1 MDALR
6 KTVFTYGGYDECWS
20 EDGKLTIAYKRPR
33 EWELTFDGSSW
44 TPVDDVNELLG
55 SYLISAV
62 SISHAYEC
70 CRDEGF
76 PVSEIY
82 EFLPLDRAGLIPSEL
97 FRFLMDG
104 CGLGIAEAAESVV
117 KYFGAA
123 LYAQPVR
130 DWLFDIQPRC
140 AHLESVLLDT
150 LKSGCFAFHDAYDT
164 QYRCPVGAV
173 EDGTAMRFSVYTFG
187 GVESAELII
196 NGDGC
201 DLEIPMRRT
210 DYGFETEFTPDVPAA
225 LWYKF
230 RLLGDFGERLLC
242 VDGGGHLSEV
252 RAENGE
258 GFRLTVFKRGF
269 ETPEWFQ
276 RGIMYQIFPDR
287 FGFSNDGTA
296 EKGIEY
302 HRALGQTPDF
312 HGSIAEPV
320 KWQARSFEKDYAPDD
335 FYGGTLKGVIEKLP
349 YLKSL
354 GISIIYFNPVVEARS
369 NHRYDTSDY
378 SKVDPILGSVDDYVN
393 LCEQAAALGI
403 RIINDG
409 VFSHTGADSIYFNRF
424 GSYSTLGAYQ
434 SKDSEF
440 YPWYD
445 FRSFPDDYRCW
456 WNFRDLPEVEEAN
469 PVWQEHI
476 ITGDDSIVKA
486 WLRRGAS
493 GWRLDV
499 ADELPDEVLGL
510 IRSSAKSE
518 KPDSVIIGEV
528 WEDAVIKESYGSRR
542 NYALGYSLDSVMN
555 YPFRSFVID
564 FACGRI
570 NAFELRDRLN
580 SQKHNYPAPM
590 YLALMNLLGSHD
602 VERLHTAL
610 VPNLSTGSMSRE
622 QQAAITIS
630 DEAKAIADARQ
641 KLCAAIQYLVPGVPC
656 LYYGDEESLDGARD
670 PFNRAPF
677 EPSRS
682 GLHNFYAKLAEIR
695 NGNAAV
701 KFGRMKIITPSADI
715 FIIIREYESERI
727 TCVINRGSR
736 AYSLHNSYASL
747 LSGGCID
754 CVPPLSAEIF

>member
-1 MDALR
+1 M
-6 KTVFTYGGYDECWS
+6 
-20 EDGKLTIAYKRPR
+20 
-33 EWELTFDGSSW
+33 
-44 TPVDDVNELLG
+44 
-55 SYLISAV
+55 
-62 SISHAYEC
+62 
-70 CRDEGF
+70 
-76 PVSEIY
+76 
-82 EFLPLDRAGLIPSEL
+82 
-97 FRFLMDG
+97 
-104 CGLGIAEAAESVV
+104 
-117 KYFGAA
+117 
-123 LYAQPVR
+123 
-130 DWLFDIQPRC
+130 
-140 AHLESVLLDT
+140 
-150 LKSGCFAFHDAYDT
+150 
-164 QYRCPVGAV
+164 
-173 EDGTAMRFSVYTFG
+173 
-187 GVESAELII
+187 
-196 NGDGC
+196 
-201 DLEIPMRRT
+201 
-210 DYGFETEFTPDVPAA
+210 
-225 LWYKF
+225 
-230 RLLGDFGERLLC
+230 
-242 VDGGGHLSEV
+242 
-252 RAENGE
+252 
-258 GFRLTVFKRGF
+258 
-269 ETPEWFQ
+269 
-276 RGIMYQIFPDR
+276 
-287 FGFSNDGTA
+287 
-296 EKGIEY
+296 
-302 HRALGQTPDF
+302 
-312 HGSIAEPV
+312 
-320 KWQARSFEKDYAPDD
+320 
-335 FYGGTLKGVIEKLP
+335 
-349 YLKSL
+349 
-354 GISIIYFNPVVEARS
+354 
-369 NHRYDTSDY
+369 
-378 SKVDPILGSVDDYVN
+378 
-393 LCEQAAALGI
+393 GI

-424 GSYSTLGAYQ
+424 ESYSTLGAYQ

-456 WNFRDLPEVEEAN
+456 WNFRDLPEVEETN

-580 SQKHNYPAPM
+580 SQKYNYPAPM

-610 VPNLSTGSMSRE
+610 VPNLSTGSTSRE

-630 DEAKAIADARQ
+630 DEAKSIADARQ

-677 EPSRS
+677 EPSKS
-682 GLHNFYAKLAEIR
+682 GLHNFYVKLAEIR
-695 NGNAAV
+695 NGYAAV
-701 KFGRMKIITPSADI
+701 KYGQMKIITPSAKI
-715 FIIIREYESERI
+715 VIIIREHENEKV
-727 TCVINRGSR
+727 TCVINRGSKSC
-736 AYSLHNSYASL
+736 SLHNSHVSL
-747 LSGGCID
+747 LSGERID